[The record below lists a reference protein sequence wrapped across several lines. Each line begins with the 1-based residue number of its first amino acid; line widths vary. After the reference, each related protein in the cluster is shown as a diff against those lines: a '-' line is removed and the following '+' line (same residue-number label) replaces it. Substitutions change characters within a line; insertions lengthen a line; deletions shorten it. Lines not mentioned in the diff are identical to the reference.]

1 MNLNPNVWGPHGWFF
16 LDSIVLSLP
25 DNLSYEQKIIFK
37 NFFTSL
43 QDVLPCAACREHY
56 KQNLIEFPLTD
67 TILSKKENIIKW
79 ILSIH
84 NNVRKKDE
92 NKLPISIKQYF
103 EYYNKQYDE
112 NYNKNK
118 NKNKNKKDCN
128 FKYYISIIIILILIL
143 IIFYK
148 FKS

>member
-16 LDSIVLSLP
+16 IDSIVLSLP
-25 DNLSYEQKIIFK
+25 DNLNYEQKIIYK

-56 KQNLIEFPLTD
+56 KQNLIKYPLTD
-67 TILSKKENIIKW
+67 TILSKKENMIKW
-79 ILSIH
+79 ILNIH
-84 NNVRKKDE
+84 NNVRTNDE
-92 NKLPISIKQYF
+92 KKLPISIKQFF

-112 NYNKNK
+112 NYNK
-118 NKNKNKKDCN
+118 KNKNKKECN

>member
-16 LDSIVLSLP
+16 IDSIVLSLP
-25 DNLSYEQKIIFK
+25 NILSYEQKNIYK

-67 TILSKKENIIKW
+67 AILSKKENMIKW
-79 ILSIH
+79 ILNIH

-92 NKLPISIKQYF
+92 KKTPISIKQFF

-118 NKNKNKKDCN
+118 NKNKNNKECN
-128 FKYYISIIIILILIL
+128 LKYYISIIIILILIL

>member
-1 MNLNPNVWGPHGWFF
+1 MNLNPNVWGPHAWFF

-25 DNLSYEQKIIFK
+25 NNLSYEQKNIYK

-43 QDVLPCAACREHY
+43 QDVLPCEGCREHY
-56 KQNLIEFPLTD
+56 KQNLIKYPLTD
-67 TILSKKENIIKW
+67 KILSKKENIIKW
-79 ILSIH
+79 ILNVH
-84 NNVRKKDE
+84 NNVRKNDE
-92 NKLPISIKQYF
+92 RKTEISIKQFF

-118 NKNKNKKDCN
+118 NIKECN
-128 FKYYISIIIILILIL
+128 LKYYISIIIILILTL

-148 FKS
+148 FRS

>member
-16 LDSIVLSLP
+16 LDSIVLSMP
-25 DNLSYEQKIIFK
+25 NNLSYEQKIIYK

-43 QDVLPCAACREHY
+43 KDVLPCAACREHY
-56 KQNLIEFPLTD
+56 KENLIKFPLTD
-67 TILSKKENIIKW
+67 IILSKKENIIRW
-79 ILSIH
+79 ILSVH
-84 NNVRKKDE
+84 NNVRKNDE
-92 NKLPISIKQYF
+92 KKTQISIEQYF
-103 EYYNKQYDE
+103 KYYNKQYDE

-118 NKNKNKKDCN
+118 NKNKTNKECN
-128 FKYYISIIIILILIL
+128 LKYYISIIIILILIL

>member
-16 LDSIVLSLP
+16 IDSIVLSLP
-25 DNLSYEQKIIFK
+25 NNLSYEQKNIYK
-37 NFFTSL
+37 NFFISL
-43 QDVLPCAACREHY
+43 QYVLPCAACREHY

-67 TILSKKENIIKW
+67 AILSKKENMIKW
-79 ILSIH
+79 ILNIH

-92 NKLPISIKQYF
+92 NKIEISVKQFF
-103 EYYNKQYDE
+103 EYYNKEYDE
-112 NYNKNK
+112 NNKKNNKNK
-118 NKNKNKKDCN
+118 ECN
-128 FKYYISIIIILILIL
+128 LKYYISIIIILILIL

>member
-1 MNLNPNVWGPHGWFF
+1 MNLNPKVWGPHAWFF

-25 DNLSYEQKIIFK
+25 NNLSYEQKNIYK

-43 QDVLPCAACREHY
+43 QDILPCEACREHY
-56 KQNLIEFPLTD
+56 KQNLIKYPLTD
-67 TILSKKENIIKW
+67 IILSKKENIIKW
-79 ILSIH
+79 LLSIH
-84 NNVRKKDE
+84 NNVRKNDE
-92 NKLPISIKQYF
+92 KKTQISIKQFF

-118 NKNKNKKDCN
+118 NIKECN
-128 FKYYISIIIILILIL
+128 LKYYISIIIILILTL

-148 FKS
+148 FRS